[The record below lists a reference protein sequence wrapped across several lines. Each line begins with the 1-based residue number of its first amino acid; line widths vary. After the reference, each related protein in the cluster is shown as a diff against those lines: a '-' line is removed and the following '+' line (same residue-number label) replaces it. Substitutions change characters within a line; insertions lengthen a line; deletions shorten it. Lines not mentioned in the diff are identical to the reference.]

1 MVLGLSKP
9 WTSAVVRVPRGSCGF
24 AFAEAFRSVVD
35 AEVPKMPGKQI
46 RRILWMLFVGA
57 ALFLGWRVYEKR
69 MSALPT
75 GIASSNGRIE
85 AIQVDVSA
93 KEPGRIAK
101 ILAREG
107 DLVQPEQVVA
117 RMDIATLEAQLAKA
131 KANQATTEEKAT
143 VVKSSIVRRESEL
156 RLAESEYARSKNLYS
171 RRVASREEYDQKE
184 AILKTAQAA
193 LDEEKAKLNTALQ
206 SVEVDKA
213 EVKHTQTR
221 IDDSVLKSP
230 VKGRVLYRLAEEGE
244 VLASGGK
251 VLTLLNIEDV
261 YMDLYLPGQEAAR
274 IKYGDEARIVLDAAP
289 GRVAPAKVTFV
300 SPEAQFTP
308 KQVET
313 RSERDKLMFRV
324 KIQVPPELVM
334 PYIDRIKTG
343 IRGVGYVRYDDAVA
357 WPDSLKSSIAIPKTE
372 PVTSESQAKVP

>member
-1 MVLGLSKP
+1 M
-9 WTSAVVRVPRGSCGF
+9 A
-24 AFAEAFRSVVD
+24 
-35 AEVPKMPGKQI
+35 GKLI
-46 RRILWMLFVGA
+46 SRILWVLVVGA
-57 ALFLGWRVYEKR
+57 ALFLGWRVYEKKMR
-69 MSALPT
+69 SALPL
-75 GIASSNGRIE
+75 GIASGNGRIE

-93 KEPGRIAK
+93 KQPGRIAK
-101 ILAREG
+101 ILAHEG
-107 DLVQPEQVVA
+107 DLVEPGQVVA
-117 RMDIATLEAQLAKA
+117 RMDTATLEAELARGN
-131 KANQATTEEKAT
+131 ANVATAQEKAT

-156 RLAESEYARSKNLYS
+156 KLAETEFARVKNLFS
-171 RRVASREEYDQKE
+171 RKVVSREEYDQKE
-184 AILKTAQAA
+184 ATVNTARAS
-193 LDEEKAKLNTALQ
+193 LDEEKAKLNTAIQ
-206 SVEVDKA
+206 AVEVDKA
-213 EVKHTQTR
+213 EVRRTQTW

-251 VLTLLNIEDV
+251 VLTLLNLMDV
-261 YMDLYLPGQEAAR
+261 YMDLYLPSQEAAR

-289 GRVAPAKVTFV
+289 DRVAPAKVTFV

-343 IRGVGYVRYDDAVA
+343 IRGVGYVRYDDTVA
-357 WPDSLKSSIAIPKTE
+357 WPDSLKNVIAIP
-372 PVTSESQAKVP
+372 TSETVVPKSQPKAP

>member
-1 MVLGLSKP
+1 MV
-9 WTSAVVRVPRGSCGF
+9 
-24 AFAEAFRSVVD
+24 
-35 AEVPKMPGKQI
+35 GKLI
-46 RRILWMLFVGA
+46 RRILWVLFVGA
-57 ALFLGWRVYEKR
+57 ALFLGWRVYEKKMR
-69 MSALPT
+69 SALPA
-75 GIASSNGRIE
+75 GIASGNGRIE

-101 ILAREG
+101 ILAHEG
-107 DLVQPEQVVA
+107 DLVEPDQVVA
-117 RMDIATLEAQLAKA
+117 RMDIATLEAKLARGN
-131 KANQATTEEKAT
+131 ANVATSQEKAT

-156 RLAESEYARSKNLYS
+156 KLAETEFARVKNLFS
-171 RRVASREEYDQKE
+171 RKFVSREEYDQKE
-184 AILKTAQAA
+184 AMFKTAQA
-193 LDEEKAKLNTALQ
+193 LLEEEKAKLNTALQ

-251 VLTLLNIEDV
+251 VLTLLNLEDV

-343 IRGVGYVRYDDAVA
+343 IRGVGYVRYDDTVA
-357 WPDSLKSSIAIPKTE
+357 WPDSLKNVIAIP
-372 PVTSESQAKVP
+372 TSETVVPKSQPKAP

>member
-1 MVLGLSKP
+1 MAGKGISRLLWVCLLG
-9 WTSAVVRVPRGSCGF
+9 V
-24 AFAEAFRSVVD
+24 
-35 AEVPKMPGKQI
+35 
-46 RRILWMLFVGA
+46 A
-57 ALFLGWRVYEKR
+57 ALVGWRIWERQK
-69 MSALPT
+69 SLALPA
-75 GIASSNGRIE
+75 GIASGNGRVE

-107 DLVQPEQVVA
+107 DLVEPDQVVA
-117 RMDIATLEAQLAKA
+117 RMDISTLEAELARGN
-131 KANQATTEEKAT
+131 ANIATSQERAT

-156 RLAESEYARSKNLYS
+156 KLAETEFARVKNLFS
-171 RRVASREEYDQKE
+171 RKVVSREEYDQKE
-184 AILKTAQAA
+184 AMFKTAQA
-193 LDEEKAKLNTALQ
+193 LLEEEKAKLNTAVQ

-251 VLTLLNIEDV
+251 VLTLLNLEDV

-343 IRGVGYVRYDDAVA
+343 IRGVGYVRYDDTVA
-357 WPDSLKSSIAIPKTE
+357 WPDSLKNVIAIP
-372 PVTSESQAKVP
+372 TSETVFPKSQPKAP

>member
-1 MVLGLSKP
+1 
-9 WTSAVVRVPRGSCGF
+9 
-24 AFAEAFRSVVD
+24 
-35 AEVPKMPGKQI
+35 
-46 RRILWMLFVGA
+46 
-57 ALFLGWRVYEKR
+57 
-69 MSALPT
+69 
-75 GIASSNGRIE
+75 
-85 AIQVDVSA
+85 
-93 KEPGRIAK
+93 
-101 ILAREG
+101 
-107 DLVQPEQVVA
+107 
-117 RMDIATLEAQLAKA
+117 
-131 KANQATTEEKAT
+131 
-143 VVKSSIVRRESEL
+143 RESEL
-156 RLAESEYARSKNLYS
+156 RLAESEYARVKNLYS

-184 AILKTAQAA
+184 ATVNTAQAS
-193 LDEEKAKLNTALQ
+193 LDEEKAMLNTAIQ

-251 VLTLLNIEDV
+251 VLTLLNLEDV

-372 PVTSESQAKVP
+372 SVTSESQAKVP

>member
-1 MVLGLSKP
+1 M
-9 WTSAVVRVPRGSCGF
+9 REYR
-24 AFAEAFRSVVD
+24 
-35 AEVPKMPGKQI
+35 KMAGKLI
-46 RRILWMLFVGA
+46 SRILWVLFVGA
-57 ALFLGWRVYEKR
+57 ALFLGWKVYEKKKS
-69 MSALPT
+69 SALPA

-156 RLAESEYARSKNLYS
+156 RLAESEYARVKNLYS

-184 AILKTAQAA
+184 ATVNTAQAS

-251 VLTLLNIEDV
+251 VLTLLNLEDV

>member
-1 MVLGLSKP
+1 M
-9 WTSAVVRVPRGSCGF
+9 A
-24 AFAEAFRSVVD
+24 
-35 AEVPKMPGKQI
+35 GKLI
-46 RRILWMLFVGA
+46 SRILWVLFVGA
-57 ALFLGWRVYEKR
+57 ALFLGWKVYEKKKS
-69 MSALPT
+69 SALPA

-117 RMDIATLEAQLAKA
+117 RMDITTLEAQLARA
-131 KANQATTEEKAT
+131 KASEATTQEKAT

-156 RLAESEYARSKNLYS
+156 RLAESEYAREKNLYS
-171 RRVASREEYDQKE
+171 RRMVSREDYDQKE
-184 AILKTAQAA
+184 ATLKTAQAA
-193 LDEEKAKLNTALQ
+193 LDEEKAKLNTVLQ

-244 VLASGGK
+244 VLGSGGK
-251 VLTLLNIEDV
+251 VLTLINLEDV
-261 YMDLYLPGQEAAR
+261 YMDLFLPGQEVAR

-343 IRGVGYVRYDDAVA
+343 IRGVGYVRYDNAVA
-357 WPDSLKSSIAIPKTE
+357 WPDSLKSNLEIPKTE
-372 PVTSESQAKVP
+372 PVASESTSKVP

>member
-1 MVLGLSKP
+1 M
-9 WTSAVVRVPRGSCGF
+9 A
-24 AFAEAFRSVVD
+24 A
-35 AEVPKMPGKQI
+35 KQI
-46 RRILWMLFVGA
+46 SRILWVLFVGFA
-57 ALFLGWRVYEKR
+57 VFLGWRVYEKR
-69 MSALPT
+69 RSALPA

-117 RMDIATLEAQLAKA
+117 RMDISTLEAQLAKA
-131 KANQATTEEKAT
+131 RANQATTEEKAT

-156 RLAESEYARSKNLYS
+156 RLAESEYAREKNLYS
-171 RRVASREEYDQKE
+171 RRVVSREDYDQKE
-184 AILKTAQAA
+184 ATLKTAQAA

-213 EVKHTQTR
+213 EVKHVQTR

-251 VLTLLNIEDV
+251 VLTLINLEDV

-343 IRGVGYVRYDDAVA
+343 IRGVGYVRYDNAAA
-357 WPDSLKSSIAIPKTE
+357 WPDSLKSNLEIPKTE
-372 PVTSESQAKVP
+372 PVASDSTSKVP

>member
-1 MVLGLSKP
+1 MARKLI
-9 WTSAVVRVPRGSCGF
+9 T
-24 AFAEAFRSVVD
+24 
-35 AEVPKMPGKQI
+35 
-46 RRILWMLFVGA
+46 RILWVLFVGV
-57 ALFLGWRVYEKR
+57 ALFLGWRVYENKR
-69 MSALPT
+69 SALPA

-117 RMDIATLEAQLAKA
+117 RMDIATLEAQLARA
-131 KANQATTEEKAT
+131 KANEATTQEKAT

-156 RLAESEYARSKNLYS
+156 RLAESEFAREKSLFS
-171 RRVASREEYDQKE
+171 RKVVSREALDQKE
-184 AILKTAQAA
+184 ATLKTAQAS
-193 LDEEKAKLNTALQ
+193 LDEEKAKLNTVLQ
-206 SVEVDKA
+206 SIEVNRAD
-213 EVKHTQTR
+213 VKHIQTR

-244 VLASGGK
+244 VIASGGK
-251 VLTLLNIEDV
+251 VLTLLNLEDV
-261 YMDLYLPGQEAAR
+261 YMDLFLPGQEAAR
-274 IKYGDEARIVLDAAP
+274 IKYGAEARIVLDAAP

-357 WPDSLKSSIAIPKTE
+357 WPDFLKSSVAIPKTE
-372 PVTSESQAKVP
+372 PLASDLHTKVP

>member
-1 MVLGLSKP
+1 M
-9 WTSAVVRVPRGSCGF
+9 
-24 AFAEAFRSVVD
+24 
-35 AEVPKMPGKQI
+35 
-46 RRILWMLFVGA
+46 
-57 ALFLGWRVYEKR
+57 
-69 MSALPT
+69 
-75 GIASSNGRIE
+75 
-85 AIQVDVSA
+85 
-93 KEPGRIAK
+93 
-101 ILAREG
+101 
-107 DLVQPEQVVA
+107 
-117 RMDIATLEAQLAKA
+117 
-131 KANQATTEEKAT
+131 
-143 VVKSSIVRRESEL
+143 
-156 RLAESEYARSKNLYS
+156 
-171 RRVASREEYDQKE
+171 
-184 AILKTAQAA
+184 KTAQAA
-193 LDEEKAKLNTALQ
+193 LDEEKAKLNTAIQ

-251 VLTLLNIEDV
+251 VLTLLNLEDV

-357 WPDSLKSSIAIPKTE
+357 WPDSLKSSHCDPQE
-372 PVTSESQAKVP
+372 PSRSTSESAQSKVP